1 MWFWPKKL
9 TFSDVLINSI
19 WSLIAW
25 VLWSV
30 IILIITFSI
39 WWIISIPGAFQEAS
53 IWIETNAIFPLV
65 LSVITLIWTTITI
78 FLTYIIAHVTN
89 GERYKKN
96 IIILG
101 QIAFFAVMTY
111 LFITPVY
118 LYAGLQNYDY
128 IMYVFLAHALIT
140 TFWTSILLE
149 VLNNY
154 RYVLLGLYGSFV
166 GLFISIIITISIFS
180 LFSAWIAKLISL
192 IILLPI
198 INFLITFFKQTFEI
212 LYLYYYKMTNQD
224 QLWDIFYQIEMEEK
238 ESLREEE
245 EKNSI

>member
-9 TFSDVLINSI
+9 LFSDALINSI

-25 VLWSV
+25 ALWSV

-39 WWIISIPGAFQEAS
+39 WSVINIPAAFNTANV
-53 IWIETNAIFPLV
+53 WIETNAIFPLV
-65 LSVITLIWTTITI
+65 LSVITLIWTTTTI
-78 FLTYIIAHVTN
+78 FLTYFIAHLTN
-89 GERYKKN
+89 SERYRKN

-111 LFITPVY
+111 LFVTPIY

-128 IMYVFLAHALIT
+128 IMYVFLAHTLT
-140 TFWTSILLE
+140 VTFWTSVILE
-149 VLNNY
+149 ILNNY
-154 RYVLLGLYGSFV
+154 RYILIWVYGSFV
-166 GLFISIIITISIFS
+166 GLFVSIIITIGIFS
-180 LFSAWIAKLISL
+180 LFSAGIAKLISL

-198 INFLITFFKQTFEI
+198 INFFMTFFKQLFEI
-212 LYLYYYKMTNQD
+212 IYMYYFRMTNQD

-238 ESLREEE
+238 EALREEE